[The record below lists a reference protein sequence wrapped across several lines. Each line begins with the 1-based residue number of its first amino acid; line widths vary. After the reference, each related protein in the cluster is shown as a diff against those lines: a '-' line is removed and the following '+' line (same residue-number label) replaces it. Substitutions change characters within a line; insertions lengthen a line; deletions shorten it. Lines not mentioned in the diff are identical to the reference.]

1 MIKVTLKDG
10 KVLEVEKGKTILE
23 VAKQISEGLA
33 RMATCGEVNGK
44 VEDLRYELN
53 EDCSLNICTF
63 ENSEEGKKAYWHTTA
78 HIMAQAIKR
87 LFPNVQL
94 AIGPAIANGFYYD
107 FDTEHRFSEEDF
119 EKIKQIRQE
128 YLKGTPVQETDIL
141 NNIPT
146 EISIDENCYYL
157 DESILKDIG
166 VKETDSEKTE

>member
-10 KVLEVEKGKTILE
+10 KILEVEKGKSILE

-53 EDCSLNICTF
+53 EDCTLNICTF

-87 LFPNVQL
+87 LYSNVQL

-107 FDTEHRFSEEDF
+107 FDTEYRFSEEDF
-119 EKIKQIRQE
+119 EKIEQE
-128 YLKGTPVQETDIL
+128 MKKIIKEDLAIERFELPR
-141 NNIPT
+141 
-146 EISIDENCYYL
+146 DEAIKL
-157 DESILKDIG
+157 M
-166 VKETDSEKTE
+166 KEAKEGYKVELIEDLPEG

>member
-1 MIKVTLKDG
+1 MVKVTLKDG

-53 EDCSLNICTF
+53 EDCELNICTF
-63 ENSEEGKKAYWHTTA
+63 ENSEEGKKAYWHTTS

-87 LFPNVQL
+87 LFQNVQL

-107 FDTEHRFSEEDF
+107 FDTEHKF
-119 EKIKQIRQE
+119 
-128 YLKGTPVQETDIL
+128 
-141 NNIPT
+141 
-146 EISIDENCYYL
+146 
-157 DESILKDIG
+157 
-166 VKETDSEKTE
+166 